1 MNLKSGVLGINT
13 IGDATRSFM
22 YIQKAPDAVTS
33 PMQVIQAHLTDENN
47 MGSRK
52 DNNPRLPQMHPC
64 HSVDT
69 MPLGLV
75 REVGRGKS
83 YMPLEHSCE
92 ALLLIVGGRPQVDCP
107 RHISCPI
114 PILRPTVY
122 KVELISCDSPC
133 SLFSWPVMDY
143 CPVWSNRAGKEK
155 NGF

>member
-47 MGSRK
+47 MGSGK

-75 REVGRGKS
+75 REVGRGES
-83 YMPLEHSCE
+83 YVALEHPGE
-92 ALLLIVGGRPQVDCP
+92 ALLLVVRRRPQVNSS
-107 RHISCPI
+107 RYISSAIFVLCSA
-114 PILRPTVY
+114 VY
-122 KVELISCDSPC
+122 
-133 SLFSWPVMDY
+133 
-143 CPVWSNRAGKEK
+143 
-155 NGF
+155 